1 MRSGAAIADLRELAR
16 TTNYSKAGG
25 EPLGARR
32 NSATESAGANA
43 RRTLPSWAIPTRTS
57 PVLVRGGTTKRSRPC
72 AMHRQ
77 CSWSC
82 PTAVPPR
89 WQNAGER
96 TSSQIG
102 SGKARN
108 RLAGV
113 DRLAVLGAN
122 PVCNK
127 RHVGKG
133 EHLREHEQATDRRTR
148 PSPRLHGSCSQGKRG
163 PKHEP
168 VLTLQKSE
176 VKAGRP
182 DHCLADPEGFLEE
195 RGWRAKVVAR
205 ILALIGAGVCAL
217 ARLLPIEVGQDVVSS
232 SSDWVARSSASAAVS
247 S

>member
-1 MRSGAAIADLRELAR
+1 MGNRYPHQSGAS
-16 TTNYSKAGG
+16 T
-25 EPLGARR
+25 RR
-32 NSATESAGANA
+32 NNEALAAVHHAQAVVVIVSNRGAA
-43 RRTLPSWAIPTRTS
+43 RGRD
-57 PVLVRGGTTKRSRPC
+57 
-72 AMHRQ
+72 
-77 CSWSC
+77 
-82 PTAVPPR
+82 
-89 WQNAGER
+89 AGER
-96 TSSQIG
+96 LIEIG
-102 SGKARN
+102 RGKRVDN
-108 RLAGV
+108 RTRV

-122 PVCNK
+122 PVGDK
-127 RHVGKG
+127 RNVSKG
-133 EHLREHEQATDRRTR
+133 YHLRDSEQATQCRTR
-148 PSPRLHGSCSQGKRG
+148 PSPRIHGSCGEGKRG